1 MKGQGMEISFHR
13 RSSPLQTRVV
23 VMSDPGV
30 IKPATSLTARN
41 ERPIIPLSIIHHS
54 SQLPLCTHPI
64 SITPHIY
71 QVNLFHH
78 KRDSHFQSGITPQA
92 RIKRPAQQVK
102 PERHPHTPHHHMVS
116 LREPNP
122 PVVYSP
128 SISCMRPS
136 QYLTRNAPRTVE
148 Q

>member
-1 MKGQGMEISFHR
+1 MEIFLYR
-13 RSSPLQTRVV
+13 PSSPLQTRVV
-23 VMSDPGV
+23 VMSDTGV

-41 ERPIIPLSIIHHS
+41 ERPIIPLGIIRHS
-54 SQLPLCTHPI
+54 SQLPLYTHPI

-71 QVNLFHH
+71 RVNLFHD
-78 KRDSHFQSGITPQA
+78 KRDSHFQSVITLHA
-92 RIKRPAQQVK
+92 RIKRPTQRIY
-102 PERHPHTPHHHMVS
+102 PERHPHTHHMVS
-116 LREPNP
+116 FREPKP